1 VIAVQTF
8 FVTFVEDVVFLPLLS
23 ALTPFMAYL
32 QPIGGI
38 DCGPSHPP
46 QLAQPLSTK
55 KKR

>member
-8 FVTFVEDVVFLPLLS
+8 FVTFVEDVVFLPSLS